1 MDEDDYDED
10 CVRMFRELTRNF
22 RHTVVD
28 DYCKNGRWLREHLE
42 IDLELV
48 LAHRRHAGAGE
59 PRPLE
64 EIPIPR
70 LPTPRRLPLPPA
82 PPPPAATEIGEGR
95 LATRSARPASK
106 SLAQTSAYDRYVPS
120 RPARSRSPTDR
131 ATATA
136 MREPARHYSPERHQN
151 GSTAPPRPRPTTAW
165 PERQHRR
172 PEPTPATRARTVGP
186 SQGDSLP
193 PWKGPRTP
201 PASSWSKEEEV
212 QQFGSKHVLTKPGS
226 LIASL
231 LG

>member
-1 MDEDDYDED
+1 MAEVMDEDDYDED
-10 CVRMFRELTRNF
+10 CVRMFRELARNF

-95 LATRSARPASK
+95 LATRSARLLQLL
-106 SLAQTSAYDRYVPS
+106 LATGLTWPHFRGTCLPDQ
-120 RPARSRSPTDR
+120 
-131 ATATA
+131 
-136 MREPARHYSPERHQN
+136 READLRRI
-151 GSTAPPRPRPTTAW
+151 AP
-165 PERQHRR
+165 RQQ
-172 PEPTPATRARTVGP
+172 P
-186 SQGDSLP
+186 
-193 PWKGPRTP
+193 
-201 PASSWSKEEEV
+201 
-212 QQFGSKHVLTKPGS
+212 
-226 LIASL
+226 
-231 LG
+231 